1 MTTSL
6 PVFVF
11 EMNKSSLIGFILIAL
26 ILFGWMWWMQPS
38 KEQLAEQKRIQDSIM
53 MARREAAI
61 LDSIRLEKERQV
73 ADSLQQLE
81 AVVPETEMDSIA
93 IVNEQLRL
101 RRDKYG
107 AFAAASDGEEQCWT
121 LENKLQKIT
130 ISNKGGY
137 IKQVELKDYKT
148 YDSLPLINFDPE
160 TAVFNLSF
168 FSNNRIINTSQLYFK
183 PYLNGQPYQ
192 GGDLAVAD
200 GDSLV
205 FALRAYVEGA
215 DGQIDNNGYLEF
227 CYKLF
232 DNNYMLDFDLR
243 TVGLKDVIANN
254 INYMDLQWQVDLL
267 KHEKDVDRFIN
278 TTVYYKPMGDD
289 DVDRLNDRKHKE
301 ETVNSSVNWV
311 SFKERFFCNVLVA
324 KNGFSSA
331 KIGVNEDHKG
341 NPKYFKTMM
350 SDLEVPYD
358 FKADVNEFPMSFY
371 FGPNHFKTLRKYGL
385 KLQRQIDVGNFFL
398 IRWINYGVIYVFD
411 WLGSYGWNYGIVILI
426 LTILIKIL
434 LFPIAFKSYKSTA
447 ISRILK
453 PEMEAINAKYPKEE
467 DALKKQQAVMNL
479 QKQAG
484 ASPASGCI
492 PMLLQFPILIAVFRF
507 FPSSIEL
514 RQQSFLWADDLSTY
528 DSILDLPFNIPFYGD
543 HVSLFCLLMTI
554 TTFIYTY
561 VNNKQMDATANPQM
575 KGMKIMM
582 YLMPIMFL
590 GIFNSYSAG
599 LSYYYMLANI
609 ITFLQ
614 MFLFR
619 KMIDEDKVRAKIEEN
634 KRKPA
639 KKSRFMQRLEAAQ
652 KAQQQQAR
660 NARR

>member
-1 MTTSL
+1 
-6 PVFVF
+6 
-11 EMNKSSLIGFILIAL
+11 MNKSSLLGFILIAA

-38 KEQLAEQKRIQDSIM
+38 KEELAEQRRIQDSIM
-53 MARREAAI
+53 VARREAAI
-61 LDSIRLEKERQV
+61 LDSIKFAEQQQRTAEAQL
-73 ADSLQQLE
+73 LQETTL
-81 AVVPETEMDSIA
+81 PEVEMDSA
-93 IVNEQLRL
+93 TAATYQYQLSRE
-101 RRDKYG
+101 KFG
-107 AFAAASDGEEQCWT
+107 AFASASTGEEKLWT
-121 LENKLQKIT
+121 LENQLQRIT

-137 IKQVELKDYKT
+137 IKQVELKNYQT

-160 TAVFNLSF
+160 TAVFDLSF
-168 FSNNRIINTSQLYFK
+168 FANNRIINTSQLYFE
-183 PYLNGQPYQ
+183 PFVNGQPYN
-192 GGDLAVAD
+192 GGDLQTAD
-200 GDSLV
+200 GESIV
-205 FALRAYVEGA
+205 FTLRAYV
-215 DGQIDNNGYLEF
+215 DDINGQRNENKYLE
-227 CYKLF
+227 YVYTLR
-232 DNNYMLDFDLR
+232 DDNYMLDFDLR
-243 TVGLKDVIANN
+243 TVGLNDVLANN
-254 INYMDLQWQVDLL
+254 INYMNLDWKVDIL
-267 KHEKDVDRFIN
+267 KHEKDNDRFIN
-278 TTVYYKPMGDD
+278 TTVYYKPMTENE
-289 DVDRLNDRKHKE
+289 VDRLDDRKRKE
-301 ETVNSSVNWV
+301 ENINYGVNWV

-324 KNGFSSA
+324 RNGFASA
-331 KIGVNEDHKG
+331 KIAANTDGPNSDH
-341 NPKYFKTMM
+341 YFKTM
-350 SDLEVPYD
+350 SASLEIPYNYNME
-358 FKADVNEFPMSFY
+358 VNEFPMSFY
-371 FGPNHFKTLRKYGL
+371 FGPNHFKTLKSYDL

-447 ISRILK
+447 ITRVLK

-467 DALKKQQAVMNL
+467 DAMKKQQAVMEL
-479 QKQAG
+479 QRQAG

-514 RQQSFLWADDLSTY
+514 RQQSFLWANDLSTY
-528 DSILDLPFNIPFYGD
+528 DSILDLPFTIPFYGD

-561 VNNKQMDATANPQM
+561 VNNKQMDTTANPQM

-614 MFLFR
+614 MFIFR
-619 KMIDEDKVRAKIEEN
+619 KMINEDKVRATIEEN
-634 KRKPA
+634 KRKPQ
-639 KKSRFMQRLEAAQ
+639 KKSRFQQRLEVAQ
-652 KAQQQQAR
+652 KLQQQQAKNNR
-660 NARR
+660 K

>member
-1 MTTSL
+1 
-6 PVFVF
+6 
-11 EMNKSSLIGFILIAL
+11 MNKSSLIGFILIAA
-26 ILFGWMWWMQPS
+26 ILFGWMWWMRPS
-38 KEQLAEQKRIQDSIM
+38 QEELAEQKRIQDSIR
-53 MARREAAI
+53 MARQEAAI
-61 LDSIRLEKERQV
+61 LDSIRMAEEQAEKEE
-73 ADSLQQLE
+73 AAIAMAAIAMSEDS
-81 AVVPETEMDSIA
+81 ATIA
-93 IVNEQLRL
+93 AEQYRITK
-101 RRDKYG
+101 DKFG
-107 AFAAASDGEEQCWT
+107 VFASASTGEEQCWN

-130 ISNKGGY
+130 VTNKGGF

-148 YDSLPLINFDPE
+148 YDSLPLISFDPE
-160 TAVFNLSF
+160 TAVFDLSF
-168 FSNNRIINTSQLYFK
+168 FSNNRIINTSQLFFQ
-183 PYLNGQPYQ
+183 PFVNGEPYQ
-192 GGDLAVAD
+192 GGDLMTSD

-205 FALRAYVEGA
+205 FAMRAYTDNGN
-215 DGQIDNNGYLEF
+215 GQINENQYFEYVYTL
-227 CYKLF
+227 Y

-254 INYMDLQWQVDLL
+254 INYMNLDWQVDLMQ
-267 KHEKDVDRFIN
+267 HEKDVDRFIN
-278 TTVYYKPMGDD
+278 TTVYYKMMTENE
-289 DVDRLNDRKHKE
+289 VDRLEDRKRKE
-301 ETVNSSVNWV
+301 ETINSSINWV

-331 KIGVNEDHKG
+331 KISSNTENGKK
-341 NPKYFKTMM
+341 NPKYFKTMG
-350 SDLEVPYD
+350 SSLEIPYNVN
-358 FKADVNEFPMSFY
+358 AEVNEFPMSFY
-371 FGPNHFKTLRKYGL
+371 FGPNHFKTLKKYDL

-447 ISRILK
+447 ITRVLK
-453 PEMEAINAKYPKEE
+453 PEMEEIAAKYPKEE
-467 DALKKQQAVMNL
+467 DAMKKQQAVMNL

-484 ASPASGCI
+484 ASPTSGCI

-514 RQQSFLWADDLSTY
+514 RQQPFLWAEDLSTY
-528 DSILDLPFNIPFYGD
+528 DSILDLPFRIPGYGD

-561 VNNKQMDATANPQM
+561 VNNKQMDTTANPQM
-575 KGMKIMM
+575 KGMKVMM

-609 ITFLQ
+609 ITFIQ
-614 MFLFR
+614 MFVFR
-619 KMIDEDKVRAKIEEN
+619 KMINEDKVRATIEEN
-634 KRKPA
+634 KRKPM
-639 KKSRFMQRLEAAQ
+639 KKSRFQQRLEAAQ
-652 KAQQQQAR
+652 KAQQQQLR
-660 NARR
+660 NAKR

>member
-1 MTTSL
+1 MNKTSL
-6 PVFVF
+6 
-11 EMNKSSLIGFILIAL
+11 LGFILIAA

-38 KEQLAEQKRIQDSIM
+38 QEELAKQKHIQDSIM

-61 LDSIRLEKERQV
+61 LDSIKFAEEQQAKE
-73 ADSLQQLE
+73 E
-81 AVVPETEMDSIA
+81 AEALTASIAQTEMDSA
-93 IVNEQLRL
+93 TLAAEQYRL
-101 RRDKYG
+101 TKDKFG
-107 AFAAASDGEEQCWT
+107 AFASASMGEEQLVT
-121 LENKLQKIT
+121 VETPLQRIT
-130 ISNKGGY
+130 FSTKGGA
-137 IKQVELKDYKT
+137 IKEVELKEYQT
-148 YDSLPLINFDPE
+148 YDSLPLISFDPE
-160 TAVFNLSF
+160 TSIFDLSF
-168 FSNNRIINTSQLYFK
+168 FSNNRIINTSQLYFE
-183 PYLNGQPYQ
+183 PTVNGNE
-192 GGDLAVAD
+192 V
-200 GDSLV
+200 SM
-205 FALRAYVEGA
+205 RAYAE
-215 DGQIDNNGYLEF
+215 DINGVRDENKYLEF
-227 CYKLF
+227 VYYLY
-232 DNNYMLDFDLR
+232 DDNYMLDFDLR

-254 INYMDLQWQVDLL
+254 INQMDLNWQVDLL
-267 KHEKDVDRFIN
+267 QHEKNVDRFIN
-278 TTVYYKPMGDD
+278 TTVYYKPMNDK
-289 DVDRLNDRKHKE
+289 VDRVSDRKERGE

-331 KIGVNEDHKG
+331 KLIVSTEKG
-341 NPKYFKTMM
+341 KKNPKYFKTMG
-350 SDLEVPYD
+350 SSVEIPYD
-358 FKADVNEFPMSFY
+358 FNAEVNDFPMSMY
-371 FGPNHFKTLRKYGL
+371 FGPNHFKTLKSYGL
-385 KLQRQIDVGNFFL
+385 NLQRQIDVGNFFL
-398 IRWINYGVIYVFD
+398 IRWINYGVIYVFN

-447 ISRILK
+447 VTRVLK
-453 PEMEAINAKYPKEE
+453 PEIEAINAKYPKQE
-467 DALKKQQAVMNL
+467 DAMKKQQAIMNL

-514 RQQSFLWADDLSTY
+514 RQQPFLWADDLSTY
-528 DSILDLPFNIPFYGD
+528 DSIWDLPFNIPFYGD

-561 VNNKQMDATANPQM
+561 VNNKQMDTTANPQM

-614 MFLFR
+614 MFIFR
-619 KMIDEDKVRAKIEEN
+619 KMINEDRVRAKIEEN
-634 KRKPA
+634 KRKPV

-652 KAQQQQAR
+652 KAQQQQLK
-660 NARR
+660 NAKR